1 MARLLVSVRDVDEAQ
16 VALRAGAH
24 LIDVKEP
31 SRGSLG
37 RADRSIVEEIV
48 AAVGKAAPMSMA
60 LGELANDGGE
70 AGGAMVA
77 GVSYVKLGLAGMA
90 DEPGWPER
98 WRRAVEPMEG
108 VDVVAVVYADWTKA
122 RAPRPDRVLE
132 EACRLGC
139 RAVLID
145 TFEKSA
151 GNLLSHWPIGELSLF
166 VAEVG
171 RRAMLAVLAGSLD
184 RDAIGRVLPLAPDY
198 IAVRG
203 AACQGGREGPL
214 DFQRVC
220 SLVRQVSSRAGL
232 SPSPGKV

>member
-1 MARLLVSVRDVDEAQ
+1 MTRLLVSVRDVDEAR
-16 VALRAGAH
+16 VALRAGVH
-24 LIDVKEP
+24 LINVKEP

-37 RADRSIVEEIV
+37 RADRSVVDEIV
-48 AAVGKAAPMSMA
+48 AAVGKAAPVSMA
-60 LGELANDGGE
+60 LGELAADGGL
-70 AGGAMVA
+70 AGGATAA

-90 DEPGWPER
+90 EEPDWPER
-98 WRRAVEPMEG
+98 WRRAVEPLGG
-108 VDVVAVVYADWTKA
+108 VGVVAVVYADWPTA

-132 EACRLGC
+132 QARRLGC

-151 GNLLSHWPIGELSLF
+151 GNLLSHWPIDALSAF
-166 VAEVG
+166 VAQIR

-184 RDAIGRVLPLAPDY
+184 GDALGRVLSLAPDY

-203 AACQGGREGPL
+203 AACRGGRGGPL

-220 SLVRQVSSRAGL
+220 GLVWQVFSRPPVDNCHG
-232 SPSPGKV
+232 

>member
-1 MARLLVSVRDVDEAQ
+1 
-16 VALRAGAH
+16 

-37 RADRSIVEEIV
+37 RADRSVVEEIV
-48 AAVGKAAPMSMA
+48 ATVGKAAPVSMA
-60 LGELANDGGE
+60 LGELATDGAS
-70 AGGAMVA
+70 AGWAMAA
-77 GVSYVKLGLAGMA
+77 GVSYVKVGLAGMA

-98 WRRAVEPMEG
+98 WRRAVESLGG
-108 VDVVAVVYADWTKA
+108 VGVVAVVYADWSKA

-132 EACRLGC
+132 EACRLDC

-151 GNLLSHWPIGELSLF
+151 GSLLSHWPIGDLSVF
-166 VAEVG
+166 VAEIR

-184 RDAIGRVLPLAPDY
+184 GKAIGRVLPLAPDY

-203 AACQGGREGPL
+203 AACQGGREGSL

-220 SLVRQVSSRAGL
+220 NLVRQVSGRAG
-232 SPSPGKV
+232 SSH

>member
-1 MARLLVSVRDVDEAQ
+1 MTRLLVSVRDVDEAR
-16 VALRAGAH
+16 VALRAGVH
-24 LIDVKEP
+24 LIDIKEP

-37 RADRSIVEEIV
+37 RADRSVVEEIV
-48 AAVGKAAPMSMA
+48 ATVGKAAPVSMA
-60 LGELANDGGE
+60 LGELAADVGL
-70 AGGAMVA
+70 AGGAMAA
-77 GVSYVKLGLAGMA
+77 GVSYAKLGLAAMA
-90 DEPGWPER
+90 EDPDWPER
-98 WRRAVEPMEG
+98 WQRAVEPMGG
-108 VDVVAVVYADWTKA
+108 VGVVAVIYADWRAA

-151 GNLLSHWPIGELSLF
+151 GNLLSHWPMDELSAF
-166 VAEVG
+166 VAEIR

-184 RDAIGRVLPLAPDY
+184 EDAIGRVLSLGPDY

-203 AACQGGREGPL
+203 AACRGGRGGPV

-220 SLVRQVSSRAGL
+220 RLVGQIFPAR
-232 SPSPGKV
+232 